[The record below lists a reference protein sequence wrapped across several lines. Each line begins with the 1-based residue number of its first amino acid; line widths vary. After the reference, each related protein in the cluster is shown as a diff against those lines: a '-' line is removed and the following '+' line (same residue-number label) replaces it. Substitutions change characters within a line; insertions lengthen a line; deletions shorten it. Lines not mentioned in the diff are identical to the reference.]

1 MSIDKQAMTDL
12 VSRSAD
18 RAQALL
24 LDLMEDHDPFDAMV
38 TTMLAVAVLAKSIG
52 MPRETLREG
61 VGAAFDS
68 LLEATPH
75 ATH

>member
-1 MSIDKQAMTDL
+1 
-12 VSRSAD
+12 
-18 RAQALL
+18 
-24 LDLMEDHDPFDAMV
+24 MEDHDPFDALI

-52 MPRETLREG
+52 LPRQTLQEG

-68 LLEATPH
+68 LSEATPH

>member
-1 MSIDKQAMTDL
+1 MSTNKLDMNALI
-12 VSRSAD
+12 SRSSD

-24 LDLMEDHDPFDAMV
+24 HTLMEDHEPFDAMV
-38 TTMLAVAVLAKSIG
+38 TTMLAVAVLAKSVG
-52 MPRETLREG
+52 MPRQTLQEG

-68 LLEATPH
+68 LVEATPH

>member
-12 VSRSAD
+12 VSRSSD

-38 TTMLAVAVLAKSIG
+38 TTMLALAVLAKSIG
-52 MPRETLREG
+52 MPRETLQEG
-61 VGAAFDS
+61 IGAAFDS
-68 LLEATPH
+68 LVEATPR